1 MNTQRWI
8 AVGMIAL
15 LVMCILSSNLWLTP
29 LLERNEEQPSPTP
42 TATLVAESEL
52 ITPTPTVDIILTLT
66 PEPTLDPVVAE
77 ILEEIEFEEDEV
89 MGIDPFVV
97 LHGDFTI
104 VDSMHRGEGTA
115 AIYKVSEQQYV
126 LRLDPFNVTNGP
138 DLRVILSRH
147 EMPRTSTEALLPDY
161 LDLGA
166 LQNTL
171 GAQNYEIPE
180 IASIDKYNSV
190 VIYSMSLNVV
200 YSTATL
206 TDVRGQ

>member
-8 AVGMIAL
+8 AVGIAAL
-15 LVMCILSSNLWLTP
+15 IVMCVLSSNLWLTP
-29 LLERNEEQPSPTP
+29 LLEQEEAEPSRTP
-42 TATLVAESEL
+42 TVTLAAEEEL
-52 ITPTPTVDIILTLT
+52 FTATPTVDIILTLT

-77 ILEEIEFEEDEV
+77 ILDEMAFDEEV
-89 MGIDPFVV
+89 VGIDPYVV
-97 LHGDFTI
+97 LNGDFTI

-115 AIYKVSEQQYV
+115 SIYKINEQQYI

-138 DLRVILSRH
+138 DLRVILSHH

-161 LDLGA
+161 LDLGE
-166 LQNTL
+166 LQSPL
-171 GAQNYEIPE
+171 GTQNYEIPDIE
-180 IASIDKYNSV
+180 SLESYSSV

-206 TDVRGQ
+206 EEVRG

>member
-29 LLERNEEQPSPTP
+29 LLERDDEQPSPTP
-42 TATLVAESEL
+42 TATLAAESEL
-52 ITPTPTVDIILTLT
+52 FTATPTVDIALTLT

-77 ILEEIEFEEDEV
+77 ILDEMAFDEDV
-89 MGIDPFVV
+89 VGVDPFVI

-104 VDSMHRGEGTA
+104 VDSMHRGEGSA
-115 AIYKVSEQQYV
+115 LIYKISEQQYV

-138 DLRVILSRH
+138 DLRVILSQH

-180 IASIDKYNSV
+180 IESIDKYNSV

-200 YSTATL
+200 YTSATL
-206 TDVRGQ
+206 EDVRGQ

>member
-8 AVGMIAL
+8 AVGAIAL

-29 LLERNEEQPSPTP
+29 LLERGEEEASPTP
-42 TATLVAESEL
+42 TVTLVADEEL
-52 ITPTPTVDIILTLT
+52 ITATPTVDVILTLT

-77 ILEEIEFEEDEV
+77 MLAEMEVGEDV
-89 MGIDPFVV
+89 VGIDPYVI
-97 LHGDFTI
+97 LHGDFTM

-115 AIYKVSEQQYV
+115 SIYKLSEQQYV

-138 DLRVILSRH
+138 DLRVILSH
-147 EMPRTSTEALLPDY
+147 HAMPRTSTEALLPDY

-166 LQNTL
+166 LENTM

-180 IASIDKYNSV
+180 ATTIDSYNSV

-206 TDVRGQ
+206 EDVRGQ

>member
-8 AVGMIAL
+8 AVGMVAL

-29 LLERNEEQPSPTP
+29 LLEREDEDPTPTP
-42 TATLVAESEL
+42 TATLSAESEL
-52 ITPTPTVDIILTLT
+52 FTATPTVDVILTLT
-66 PEPTLDPVVAE
+66 PEPTLDPIVAE
-77 ILEEIEFEEDEV
+77 ILEELEFEEDV
-89 MGIDPFVV
+89 VGIDPYVV

-115 AIYKVSEQQYV
+115 SIYKISEQQYV

-138 DLRVILSRH
+138 DLRVILSQH

-166 LQNTL
+166 LQNAL

-180 IASIDKYNSV
+180 TESIDKYNSV

-200 YSTATL
+200 YTSATL
-206 TDVRGQ
+206 EDVRGQ